1 MKMEFCVSFNACG
14 HMEPE
19 TEPPALRL
27 EDDPLDQPQ
36 LQREFSWNAKLSNFV
51 LIFILTLMYVHKLW
65 AVSEKN

>member
-1 MKMEFCVSFNACG
+1 MEFCVSFNACG

-36 LQREFSWNAKLSNFV
+36 LQREFS
-51 LIFILTLMYVHKLW
+51 
-65 AVSEKN
+65 